1 MRPARA
7 NTDDVV
13 RERLRANAD
22 DPDALFVLAALH
34 ARDGHVAKGLHVLD
48 RVLRI
53 DPKYPGAWVFKAKLH
68 RLQGDPDAAARAER
82 RAEVEQP

>member
-1 MRPARA
+1 MRPERPD
-7 NTDDVV
+7 TDDLV

-22 DPDALFVLAALH
+22 DLDALFVLSAIH
-34 ARDGHVAKGLHVLD
+34 AREGRVAQGLDVLD

-68 RLQGDPDAAARAER
+68 RLHGDPDAAVRAER
-82 RAEVEQP
+82 RAEVEEP

>member
-1 MRPARA
+1 MRPERPD
-7 NTDDVV
+7 TDDLV

-22 DPDALFVLAALH
+22 DLDALFVLSAIH
-34 ARDGHVAKGLHVLD
+34 AREGHVAQGLDVLD

-68 RLQGDPDAAARAER
+68 RLQGDPDAAVRAER
-82 RAEVEQP
+82 RAEVEEP